1 MSKRMTKQ
9 VRTMVE
15 EVNDHLKRD
24 HVKDIGDAQFVIM
37 QHLLIRAGCYSGFNY
52 FTVDGRLSGGD
63 NEKFDH
69 LELYIF

>member
-1 MSKRMTKQ
+1 MRMTKQ
-9 VRTMVE
+9 VKTMVG
-15 EVNDHLKRD
+15 EVNDYLKRN
-24 HVKDIGDAQFVIM
+24 HVKDTGDEKFIIM
-37 QHLLIRAGCYSGFNY
+37 QWLLLRANCYHGFNY